1 MDSRSTLTS
10 SQTAAEGAA
19 WQPSNLN
26 SDMTAVG
33 YQHYLDIASA
43 RDVPTFK
50 RRIEE
55 FAERLEFPL
64 FNATLVVERPA
75 ADPLIVALRNTPA
88 AFADATSDARAA
100 ARDPMVQRVKTASAP
115 IVYDQALYVSH
126 AAGDLWEEQAPHG
139 YHTGIA
145 MALHL
150 SGGRHFILGVDR
162 PDPLPA
168 NPDNLIR
175 LMADLQLLA
184 VFAQETAVRL
194 LMPQAATLD
203 HAIPALSAREQ
214 EILKWTL
221 AGKSNHVIGQLLNI
235 SLSTVNYHLR
245 TVMGKLGASTKYQAA
260 ARANSLGLL

>member
-1 MDSRSTLTS
+1 MTS
-10 SQTAAEGAA
+10 
-19 WQPSNLN
+19 
-26 SDMTAVG
+26 VG

-64 FNATLVVERPA
+64 FSATLVVEQPA
-75 ADPLIVALRNTPA
+75 ADPVIVALRNTPE
-88 AFADATSDARAA
+88 AFANSTGDVQAA

-115 IVYDQALYVSH
+115 IVYDQSLYVSH

-150 SGGRHFILGVDR
+150 SGGRHFIFGVDR
-162 PDPLPA
+162 PDPLPS

-194 LMPQAATLD
+194 LMPQAPTD
-203 HAIPALSAREQ
+203 SEIPALTAREQ

-245 TVMGKLGASTKYQAA
+245 TAMGKLGASTKHQAA
-260 ARANSLGLL
+260 ARANALGLL